1 MKVFI
6 TRHKK
11 WLTGGLTALFWIAVW
26 QGLALLIN
34 QKLFLASPYE
44 VFLALSRML
53 GQAAF
58 YTALF
63 NTFWHI
69 TGGFLAAFVI
79 GVLLAILAGR
89 HKFIARLLKPLMA
102 VINATP
108 VASFTI
114 LALILAGSRHIAL
127 LLSFLMVMPILYANT
142 LAGMVNVP
150 RERFEAAEI
159 FGMPRGERLRY
170 IYLPEMLPYVLSACR
185 SGIGI
190 SWKAGVA
197 AEVIGITAG
206 SIGGWLYESKLYFK
220 IDELF
225 AYTLVVIVV
234 SYVSEKLFILLL
246 ERASRTLM
254 DQ

>member
-1 MKVFI
+1 MA
-6 TRHKK
+6 
-11 WLTGGLTALFWIAVW
+11 ALFWLAIW
-26 QGLALLIN
+26 QGLTLLIR

-44 VFLALSRML
+44 VFLALGRML
-53 GQAAF
+53 GQARF
-58 YTALF
+58 YTALL

-69 TGGFLAAFVI
+69 TAGFLIAFAV
-79 GVLLAILAGR
+79 GVLLAVLAGR
-89 HKFIARLLKPLMA
+89 FGGVARLLKPLMA
-102 VINATP
+102 VVNATP

-114 LALILAGSRHIAL
+114 LALILMGSRHLAL
-127 LLSFLMVMPILYANT
+127 LMSFLMVMPILYANT
-142 LAGMVNVP
+142 LAGITSIP
-150 RERFEAAEI
+150 RGHFEAAEV

-170 IYLPEMLPYVLSACR
+170 IYLPGALPHVLSACR

-206 SIGGWLYESKLYFK
+206 SIGGWLYESKLYLN

-234 SYVSEKLFILLL
+234 SYVSEKGFGWLLQRGAKAL
-246 ERASRTLM
+246 T
-254 DQ
+254 D